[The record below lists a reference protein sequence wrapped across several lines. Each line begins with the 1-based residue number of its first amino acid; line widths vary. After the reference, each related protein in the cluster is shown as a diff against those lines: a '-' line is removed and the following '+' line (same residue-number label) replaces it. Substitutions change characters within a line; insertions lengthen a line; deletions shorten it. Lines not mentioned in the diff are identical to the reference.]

1 MPYGDTPTESPHAW
15 EQERLAHDER
25 CSTMAWEQRG
35 AQTYYYR
42 SVRHN
47 GHVTKEYLGTGPLAA
62 LSAAEDTDR
71 QAQRQAEAEAWR
83 QERAAL
89 DALDRQI
96 DAWWNAG
103 SVLLKATLYAEGYY
117 QHDRGEWRKRTH
129 KG

>member
-1 MPYGDTPTESPHAW
+1 
-15 EQERLAHDER
+15 
-25 CSTMAWEQRG
+25 MAWEQRG
-35 AQTYYYR
+35 THTYYYR
-42 SVRHN
+42 SVRRN

-62 LSAAEDTDR
+62 LYAAEEAER
-71 QAQRQAEAEAWR
+71 QAQRQTEAEAWR

-103 SVLLKATLYAEGYY
+103 SVLLKTTLYAEGYY
-117 QHDRGEWRKRTH
+117 QHDRGEWRKRTN